1 MKTLVATAKN
11 LSKYLFDDNAVIAFE
26 VREFEVN
33 GTVKQIPYTKTPEFN
48 IADLNSD
55 NAVVYE
61 NVSPPADWDGDK
73 YFFDGQ
79 TWSLNPDY
87 VTDEETA

>member
-1 MKTLVATAKN
+1 MKTIVATAKN
-11 LSKYLFDDNAVIAFE
+11 LSKYILADDAAVTFE
-26 VREFEVN
+26 VRQIDVN
-33 GTVKQIPYTKTPEFN
+33 GIVKQILYTKTPEFN

-61 NVSPPADWDGDK
+61 NVTPPADWDGDK

-79 TWSLNPDY
+79 SWSLNPDY
-87 VTDEETA
+87 VIEEGTE